1 MLSKRIFD
9 LAAASLG
16 LAILTPL
23 LLVVAALIKLE
34 SRGPV
39 FFRQE
44 RVGLNGQTFRIHK
57 FRTMRHAAGAGSAE
71 LTVGDDARIT
81 RVGQVLRKYKLDE
94 LPQLIDVVRGDM
106 SLVGPRPEVPRYVRH
121 YSERDRA
128 IVLSVPPGITDFASI
143 RYRDE
148 SAMLGRSSDPDS
160 TYVGK
165 ILPRKLRYYRFYV
178 QRRSLLLDIR
188 LILMTICAV
197 VGIRRY
203 W

>member
-1 MLSKRIFD
+1 LLSKRIFD

-16 LAILTPL
+16 LAILAPL
-23 LLVVAALIKLE
+23 LLVMALLIKLE

-39 FFRQE
+39 LFRQE
-44 RVGLNGQTFRIHK
+44 RVGLNGRTFRIHK
-57 FRTMRHAAGAGSAE
+57 FRTMYDGAQSRGTE
-71 LTVGDDARIT
+71 LTIGSDPRIT
-81 RVGQVLRKYKLDE
+81 RVGRVLRKYKLDE

-121 YSERDRA
+121 YSERDKA

-148 SAMLGRSSDPDS
+148 SALLGRASDADAV
-160 TYVGK
+160 YVTQ

-178 QRRSLLLDIR
+178 RRRSLMLDLR

-197 VGIRRY
+197 AGARRY
-203 W
+203 R